1 MSSAEEEEH
10 LKGTELNGSNVK
22 KILEDFQI
30 WLDKAHFEVVDRAKS
45 EMLQRCDDPGLAE
58 ASQPLLIAF
67 GFYNQ
72 MHSRRR
78 TYSVLRILPSY
89 TAPLENPTGSADLI
103 PIRIIEGTPTVSG
116 QALIPARSVHIT
128 KGVRVSSALDLL
140 VVVTH

>member
-72 MHSRRR
+72 
-78 TYSVLRILPSY
+78 
-89 TAPLENPTGSADLI
+89 
-103 PIRIIEGTPTVSG
+103 
-116 QALIPARSVHIT
+116 
-128 KGVRVSSALDLL
+128 
-140 VVVTH
+140 VTLFE